1 MRIAFVVA
9 GGVDPGGVRRVVPE
23 LLDLLGELA
32 RRHDVHVVAL
42 RQFPHPGRWRLAGA
56 DVYNVGARP
65 RRLRALLHLV
75 KEHRTAPFDVIVGYA
90 LVPQGVVAA
99 VAGALLDVPYVV
111 AGPGGDFTSLPDID
125 FGGWRNVRGRF
136 WVRLACR
143 RAAAVL
149 VPSTPSSELAGTRGI
164 TARRIPLPLSLDAW
178 PLRKPRPGVARL
190 AWVGSQNRV
199 KWPELLVDT
208 IAHLHAQGV
217 RVSVDVVGEDLR
229 AGAVEEQVAAA
240 GLDAWFTFHGHLEQ
254 RAVRAVL
261 EGAGLVL
268 VTSRFE
274 GGCRVVL
281 EAAAVGVP
289 VVGTPV
295 GYVAEWA
302 PDAAV
307 AADDASPESLGAA
320 VRSLLEDPARH
331 SAVAGRAQAR
341 LVEHEAAR
349 VAGLWEQLFT
359 EIRAGGARG

>member
-1 MRIAFVVA
+1 
-9 GGVDPGGVRRVVPE
+9 
-23 LLDLLGELA
+23 
-32 RRHDVHVVAL
+32 
-42 RQFPHPGRWRLAGA
+42 
-56 DVYNVGARP
+56 
-65 RRLRALLHLV
+65 
-75 KEHRTAPFDVIVGYA
+75 
-90 LVPQGVVAA
+90 
-99 VAGALLDVPYVV
+99 
-111 AGPGGDFTSLPDID
+111 
-125 FGGWRNVRGRF
+125 
-136 WVRLACR
+136 
-143 RAAAVL
+143 
-149 VPSTPSSELAGTRGI
+149 
-164 TARRIPLPLSLDAW
+164 
-178 PLRKPRPGVARL
+178 
-190 AWVGSQNRV
+190 
-199 KWPELLVDT
+199 
-208 IAHLHAQGV
+208 
-217 RVSVDVVGEDLR
+217 
-229 AGAVEEQVAAA
+229 VEEQVAAA